1 MYPSQERPGGV
12 MQRSLG
18 VCVGSSTIK
27 AVGLEWSDDEY
38 RVVESVQERHDSE
51 AVETLDRVLRQVDH
65 QRYDFLTITGRRLK
79 DHLDAPTITE
89 PEATHYALGG
99 VNGHDAI
106 ISAGSENLILYQ
118 LSDSGRI
125 IQVQTGNKCA
135 SGTGEFFLQQI
146 HRMGVDVET
155 ATRLAEGSEPYRVS
169 GRCSVFCKS
178 DCTHAL
184 NKGTPIGRVCAG
196 LGDMIAEKIKE
207 LVRRVRRDRLIIVGG
222 LTRNAYIMQRV
233 RESVSKV
240 TIPPH
245 ADVFEALGAAVYAR
259 THRATHNGPVQR
271 VAAASAFSRLA
282 PLAHGRE
289 LVTFKQQHRRPASA
303 GEECIVGLDVGS
315 TTTKAV
321 LLAAADNAMVASVYL
336 RTDGNPVAASRA
348 CYAALLEALGETQVR
363 VVGVG
368 VTGSGR
374 NIAGLHAQTDA
385 VINEIIAH
393 ATGAAYFDPEVDTIL
408 EIGGQD
414 AKYTYLHNG
423 VPCDYAMNE
432 ACSAGTGSFIEEAAK
447 ETLHVHYL
455 DIQEIALRGQAPPNF
470 NDQCAAFISSDL
482 KNATHENIAKPD
494 IVAGLVYS
502 ICINYINRVKGQRR
516 IGKRIFMQ
524 GGVCYNEAIPLA
536 MALLLKKPIVVP
548 PEPGL
553 VGAFGVAL
561 ETKSRLGTG
570 LLPPGD
576 YSLAALR
583 DREVGYGRSF
593 TCAGGRERC
602 DRGCLVNRITVDGKT
617 YPFGG
622 ACDRYYHR
630 RSEQR
635 IDVGALNYVR
645 RRQDLVFAG
654 REVPAAEIPVTARTV
669 GIPRSFIVNSLLP
682 LYHRFFSELGF
693 RVVLS
698 DGVDPAGV
706 EAATASFCYSA
717 QIAHGAFRNLLDK
730 ELDYIFVPHVQKQYV
745 EKNRDPSYEGRSSCI
760 IVQGEPYYL
769 QSAFR
774 EVKPTLL
781 TPVLNFEN
789 GWGAPVKEFVEVA
802 RRMGARPAEARRA
815 FATAVEELE
824 EMLRARRELGRRFM
838 AALEADPSKFGVVLF
853 GRSYNAFAAEANL
866 GIPEKVASRGV
877 MVVPFDCLEFA
888 DLDITKNMNW
898 ATGQDLMKASRLVSS
913 HPQLY
918 AIYVSNFSCGPD
930 AFMVGYFRSIM
941 GSKPSLTLEIDSHSA
956 DAGVNTRIEAFLDI
970 IERVRMMQPPTPEV
984 EPFRMPE
991 MVARRPVPAVRL
1003 ADGRELPLTDPRVRL
1018 VIPSMN
1024 THTARLG
1031 AAVFRSSGIRT
1042 EAVPLPSFAT
1052 LMEGRRHCSGKE
1064 CLPLILTTGSLV
1076 EYLSQRE
1083 DDEVTV
1089 YFMPTASGG
1098 CRFSQYSVFL
1108 ENFVTRQRMPNV
1120 GILSLTTE
1128 NNYGG
1133 FSAQM
1138 MLKTLKA
1145 TMLSDVMDDV
1155 KNALSVLAVDSESA
1169 LSDFSR
1175 LFGLL
1180 EDAIATDRP
1189 LSPVLDE
1196 VVEALCGIPLR
1207 CGIEEVPRVV
1217 IAGEIYVRK
1226 DEFSSQG
1233 IVERLAR
1240 RNIVCMRSPFLEW
1253 FYYVDYFVKHL
1264 LGKPIGVR
1272 DRVEL
1277 SAKQL
1282 IVPRWEHDIKRR
1294 FARTRLIMPHR
1305 INIAEMV
1312 RAGANFVNE
1321 NLVGEPVLVAG
1332 SMFRG
1337 ILHEHHGVV
1346 SAGPFGCMPSN
1357 IIESILSNETVV
1369 AGNHRIDSLPNADAL
1384 KRYPALPFL
1393 SVECD
1398 GNPFPSLIE
1407 SRLEAFALQ
1416 VEELYGS
1423 LKPAPPEREA
1433 RLATT
1438 SRSEGP

>member
-1 MYPSQERPGGV
+1 

-27 AVGLEWSDDEY
+27 AVGLEWTGERY
-38 RVVESVQERHDSE
+38 RVVETVQERHDSE
-51 AVETLDRVLRQVDH
+51 AVASLDRILSQLNH
-65 QRYDFLTITGRRLK
+65 GSYDFLAITGRRLK

-89 PEATHYALGG
+89 PEATQYALLGT
-99 VNGHDAI
+99 NGHDAI
-106 ISAGSENLILYQ
+106 VSAGSENLILYQ
-118 LSDSGRI
+118 LSDSGKI

-146 HRMGVDVET
+146 SRMGVDVET

-207 LVRRVRRDRLIIVGG
+207 LVRRVRRDRLLVVGG
-222 LTRNAYIMQRV
+222 LTRNTYIMQRV
-233 RESVSKV
+233 RESVSKL
-240 TIPPH
+240 TIPEH

-259 THRATHNGPVQR
+259 THRTTHRGPVQK
-271 VAAASAFSRLA
+271 VAAASAFARLD
-282 PLAHGRE
+282 PLSHGRE
-289 LVTFKQQHRRPASA
+289 LVTFEQQHRRTARP

-321 LLAAADNAMVASVYL
+321 LLATGDDAVIGSVYL

-348 CYAALLEALGETQVR
+348 CYGKLLDDLGSTDVR
-363 VVGVG
+363 VVAAG

-393 ATGAAYFDPEVDTIL
+393 ATGAAFYDPDVDTIL

-447 ETLHVHYL
+447 ETLHIHYL
-455 DIQEIALRGQAPPNF
+455 DIQEIALRGEAPPNF
-470 NDQCAAFISSDL
+470 NDQCAAFISSDI

-502 ICINYINRVKGQRR
+502 ICMNYMNRVKGQRR
-516 IGKRIFMQ
+516 IGGRIFMQ
-524 GGVCYNEAIPLA
+524 GGVCYNQAIPLA

-548 PEPGL
+548 PDPGL

-561 ETKSRLGTG
+561 ETKSRLESG
-570 LLPPGD
+570 LLSAGD
-576 YSLAALR
+576 FSLARLR
-583 DREVGYGRSF
+583 DREVSYGSSF
-593 TCAGGRERC
+593 ICAGGKEKC
-602 DRGCLVNRITVDGKT
+602 DRACSVARIKVNGRT

-622 ACDRYYHR
+622 ACDRYYNT
-630 RSEQR
+630 RSERR
-635 IDVGALNYVR
+635 IDVGSLNLVR
-645 RRQDLVFAG
+645 QRQDLVYAG
-654 REVPAAEIPVTARTV
+654 REHAAPRAEADVQTV
-669 GIPRSFIVNSLLP
+669 GIPRSFLVNSLLP
-682 LYHRFFSELGF
+682 LYHRFFTELGF
-693 RVVLS
+693 HVVLS

-706 EAATASFCYSA
+706 EAATASFCYPA
-717 QIAHGAFRNLLDK
+717 QIAHGAFRNLLTRDP
-730 ELDYIFVPHVQKQYV
+730 DYIFVPHVQKQHV
-745 EKNRDPSYEGRSSCI
+745 ENNLDPSYEGRSSCI

-769 QSAFR
+769 QSTFR
-774 EVKPTLL
+774 DLKPTVLS
-781 TPVLNFEN
+781 PVLNFED
-789 GWGAPVKEFVEVA
+789 GWGAPVREFVEIA
-802 RRMGARPAEARRA
+802 RRMGVRAAQARRA
-815 FATAVEELE
+815 FTAAVAELE
-824 EMLRARRELGRRFM
+824 ETLRARRELGRRFM
-838 AALEADPSKFGVVLF
+838 ATLEADQSRFGVVLF
-853 GRSYNAFAAEANL
+853 GRSYNAFASEANM
-866 GIPEKVASRGV
+866 GIPEKIASRGV
-877 MVVPFDCLEFA
+877 MVVPFDCLDFA
-888 DLDITKNMNW
+888 DLDTTRNMNW
-898 ATGQDLMKASRLVSS
+898 AIGQDLMKASRLVSS

-918 AIYVSNFSCGPD
+918 GVYVSNFSCGPD
-930 AFMVGYFRSIM
+930 AFMVGYFRNIM

-970 IERVRMMQPPTPEV
+970 IERVRTMGPAKQKE
-984 EPFRMPE
+984 EPFRMPT
-991 MVARRPVPAVRL
+991 VIPSKPVPAVRL
-1003 ADGRELPLTDPRVRL
+1003 PDGRELSLADPRVSL

-1031 AAVFRSSGIRT
+1031 AAVFRSSGIRAR
-1042 EAVPLPSFAT
+1042 AVPLPSFAT
-1052 LMEGRRHCSGKE
+1052 LMEGRKHCSGKE

-1076 EYLSQRE
+1076 EHLRQR
-1083 DDEVTV
+1083 DPDEVTV

-1098 CRFSQYSVFL
+1098 CRFSQYYVFL
-1108 ENFVTRQRMPNV
+1108 ENLITRQRMPNV
-1120 GILSLTTE
+1120 GVLSLTTE
-1128 NNYGG
+1128 NNYAG
-1133 FSAQM
+1133 FNSQM

-1145 TMLSDVMDDV
+1145 AALSDVMDDV
-1155 KNALSVLAVDSESA
+1155 KNALCVLAVDRESA
-1169 LSDFSR
+1169 LAVFSR
-1175 LFGLL
+1175 QFDQI
-1180 EDAIATDRP
+1180 EDAIAADRP
-1189 LSPVLDE
+1189 LEPVLDR
-1196 VVEALCGIPLR
+1196 VVEALCDIPLR
-1207 CGIEEVPRVV
+1207 FGIEDSARVV
-1217 IAGEIYVRK
+1217 MAGEIYVRK

-1233 IVERLAR
+1233 IIDRLAQR
-1240 RNIVCMRSPFLEW
+1240 DIVCTRSPFLEW

-1264 LGKPIGVR
+1264 LGKPISLR
-1272 DRVEL
+1272 ERIEL

-1282 IVPRWEHDIKRR
+1282 IFPRFERDIKRR

-1305 INIAEMV
+1305 INIEEMV
-1312 RAGANFVNE
+1312 KAGANFVNE
-1321 NLVGEPVLVAG
+1321 NLVGEPILVAG
-1332 SMFRG
+1332 SMFSG

-1346 SAGPFGCMPSN
+1346 SAGPFGCMPST
-1357 IIESILSNETVV
+1357 IIESILSNETHVV
-1369 AGNHRIDSLPNADAL
+1369 GNRRIDALPNADEL
-1384 KRYPALPFL
+1384 RRFPTLPFL

-1416 VEELYGS
+1416 VEELKRAG
-1423 LKPAPPEREA
+1423 
-1433 RLATT
+1433 
-1438 SRSEGP
+1438 